1 MTRGQQE
8 TGARELAWGGGEMP
22 ASLETQ
28 EGLVP
33 SYSPRVLHPS
43 MREVG
48 DIWPGWPGGLRPCP
62 RGPHRQEVVIPR
74 AVGWAA
80 GPSGVV
86 PSTAC
91 SFPSFLV

>member
-1 MTRGQQE
+1 
-8 TGARELAWGGGEMP
+8 MP

-33 SYSPRVLHPS
+33 SFSPRVLHPS

-62 RGPHRQEVVIPR
+62 EVPTGRRWLSLGPWGGQLAPLVVI
-74 AVGWAA
+74 
-80 GPSGVV
+80 